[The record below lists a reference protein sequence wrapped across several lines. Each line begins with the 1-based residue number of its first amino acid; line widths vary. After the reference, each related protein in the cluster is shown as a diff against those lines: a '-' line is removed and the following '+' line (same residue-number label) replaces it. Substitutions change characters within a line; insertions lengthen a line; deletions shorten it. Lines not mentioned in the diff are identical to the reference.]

1 MEATN
6 EQLTLEQAVL
16 GSVILENNKQEQI
29 EKIDAISEEL
39 FIQEYNRL
47 ILRTIKEVK
56 EQGLYVD
63 VVTIRT
69 QNDTIDIKYLTDL
82 TTYATTSSFESYVLK
97 LKESAEKRNVK
108 NILAEAT
115 AGISEGK
122 DIEYILNKITKNIS
136 DFEKNRIK
144 DTISPSAK
152 MDAAFN
158 RLIDLIESQIE
169 YPKWGIDVLDKYT
182 IGIKPGETTVIAG
195 ASGLGK
201 TAIVCQILLKIFY
214 QNKKVLFFN
223 LEMNIESVLAR
234 LFSHAF
240 AVPVDY
246 ILSGNFENT
255 EAWSN
260 IFSLYSLLVKDNNF
274 IIMDD
279 VRNIEDMK
287 RYIKQEKPD
296 IVAIDYLQLCTS
308 NEEYYN
314 REQEVAA
321 ISRECKEM
329 SKQFNCHIIQLSQV
343 NAEVLDHRPK
353 GEKGLR
359 ESKAIYHAVDNCI
372 YLWEPTKQY
381 FGEYENRTFSLGVE
395 EVWRSFEEYEQ
406 WKNKKGVKLV
416 EVILDKQRQGKT
428 GRGQCLF
435 EGSSNRYLKVHFD
448 DKKDIPENSNIKAK
462 SNTKAKKHNL

>member
-1 MEATN
+1 M
-6 EQLTLEQAVL
+6 TLEQAVL
-16 GSVILENNKQEQI
+16 GSIILENNKQEQI
-29 EKIDAISEEL
+29 EKIDAISEDL
-39 FIQEYNRL
+39 FTQDYNRL
-47 ILRTIKEVK
+47 ILRTIKDVK
-56 EQGLYVD
+56 EQGMDVD
-63 VVTIRT
+63 IVTIKS
-69 QNDTIDIKYLTDL
+69 QNESIDIKYLTDI
-82 TTYATTSSFESYVLK
+82 TTYVTTSAFESYVLR
-97 LKESAEKRNVK
+97 LKENFERRNIR
-108 NILAEAT
+108 NILAEASKRIT
-115 AGISEGK
+115 EGEE
-122 DIEYILNKITKNIS
+122 IEYILNKISKNINE
-136 DFEKNRIK
+136 FEKNRIK

-158 RLIDLIESQIE
+158 RLIDIIESQIE

-201 TAIVCQILLKIFY
+201 TAIVCQILLNIFT
-214 QNKKVLFFN
+214 QDKKVLFFN

-234 LFSHAF
+234 LFSHVF

-246 ILSGNFENT
+246 ILAGKFENT
-255 EAWSN
+255 NAWEK
-260 IFSLYSLLVKDNNF
+260 IIDFYAGLVKDKNF
-274 IIMDD
+274 IVIDD
-279 VRNIEDMK
+279 VRSIEDIK
-287 RYIKQEKPD
+287 SYIKQEEPD
-296 IVAIDYLQLCTS
+296 VVAIDYLQLCTS

-329 SKQFNCHIIQLSQV
+329 AKQFNCHIIQLSQV

-381 FGEYENRTFSLGVE
+381 FAEYENRTFYLGKE

-406 WKNKKGVKLV
+406 WKNKKDIKLV

-435 EGSSNRYLKVHFD
+435 EGSSNRYLKVYFE

-462 SNTKAKKHNL
+462 ANTKGKKHTL

>member
-69 QNDTIDIKYLTDL
+69 QNDTIDIKYLTDI

-152 MDAAFN
+152 WMQH
-158 RLIDLIESQIE
+158 LTDL
-169 YPKWGIDVLDKYT
+169 
-182 IGIKPGETTVIAG
+182 
-195 ASGLGK
+195 
-201 TAIVCQILLKIFY
+201 
-214 QNKKVLFFN
+214 
-223 LEMNIESVLAR
+223 
-234 LFSHAF
+234 
-240 AVPVDY
+240 
-246 ILSGNFENT
+246 
-255 EAWSN
+255 
-260 IFSLYSLLVKDNNF
+260 
-274 IIMDD
+274 
-279 VRNIEDMK
+279 
-287 RYIKQEKPD
+287 
-296 IVAIDYLQLCTS
+296 
-308 NEEYYN
+308 
-314 REQEVAA
+314 
-321 ISRECKEM
+321 
-329 SKQFNCHIIQLSQV
+329 
-343 NAEVLDHRPK
+343 
-353 GEKGLR
+353 
-359 ESKAIYHAVDNCI
+359 
-372 YLWEPTKQY
+372 
-381 FGEYENRTFSLGVE
+381 
-395 EVWRSFEEYEQ
+395 
-406 WKNKKGVKLV
+406 
-416 EVILDKQRQGKT
+416 
-428 GRGQCLF
+428 
-435 EGSSNRYLKVHFD
+435 
-448 DKKDIPENSNIKAK
+448 
-462 SNTKAKKHNL
+462 